1 MQFARRMLRFL
12 RSPLFQI
19 ILYRMDQNN
28 DEARGLY
35 GTGCQERKTSLCYK
49 MRVLL
54 MIIWEETKTKV
65 QTEYSWN
72 TQNDEY
78 PRVRTSAIR
87 VLSGFWRKV
96 SHFFYW

>member
-54 MIIWEETKTKV
+54 MII
-65 QTEYSWN
+65 
-72 TQNDEY
+72 
-78 PRVRTSAIR
+78 
-87 VLSGFWRKV
+87 
-96 SHFFYW
+96 